1 MNRGALEWYELLARS
16 LIWAAGI
23 VLLLAVIGAI
33 VAAGSDNAAPLLE
46 DIEQQ
51 GRGFAA
57 LASLGG
63 GLTAAGLLAGLGAIL
78 RVLVVERLEKL
89 GPAPD
94 APGHSDA
101 AQEELPLADAGRRER
116 AGTRRRERQ

>member
-23 VLLLAVIGAI
+23 VLLLAVIAAI
-33 VAAGSDNAAPLLE
+33 VVAGSDNAAPLLE
-46 DIEQQ
+46 GVEQQ

-57 LASLGG
+57 LAALGG

-78 RVLVVERLEKL
+78 RVLVAERLAKL
-89 GPAPD
+89 GPAPE
-94 APGHSDA
+94 AAGRPDA

>member
-1 MNRGALEWYELLARS
+1 MNRGTLEWYELLARS

-23 VLLLAVIGAI
+23 VLLLSVIGAI

-46 DIEQQ
+46 DVEKQ

-57 LASLGG
+57 LAALGG

-78 RVLVVERLEKL
+78 RVLVTDRLAKL
-89 GPAPD
+89 GPAAD
-94 APGHSDA
+94 AASRPDA

>member
-1 MNRGALEWYELLARS
+1 MNRRTLEWYELLARS

-33 VAAGSDNAAPLLE
+33 VAAGSDEAAPLLE
-46 DIEQQ
+46 GVEQQ

-57 LASLGG
+57 LAALGG

-78 RVLVVERLEKL
+78 RVLVAERLAKL
-89 GPAPD
+89 GAAPE
-94 APGHSDA
+94 APGRPDA
-101 AQEELPLADAGRRER
+101 AQEELPLADAGRRGR

>member
-1 MNRGALEWYELLARS
+1 MNRGTLEWYELLARS

-63 GLTAAGLLAGLGAIL
+63 GLTAAGVLAGLGAIL

-94 APGHSDA
+94 APSRSDA
-101 AQEELPLADAGRRER
+101 AQEELPLTDAGRRER

>member
-1 MNRGALEWYELLARS
+1 MNRGTLEWYELLARS

-63 GLTAAGLLAGLGAIL
+63 GLTAAGVLAGLGAIL

-94 APGHSDA
+94 APGRSDA

>member
-1 MNRGALEWYELLARS
+1 MNRGTLEWYELLARS

-33 VAAGSDNAAPLLE
+33 LAAGSDNAAPLLE
-46 DIEQQ
+46 DVEKQ

-57 LASLGG
+57 LAALGG

-78 RVLVVERLEKL
+78 RVLVVDRLAKL

-94 APGHSDA
+94 APGRADA

-116 AGTRRRERQ
+116 AGTRRRERK